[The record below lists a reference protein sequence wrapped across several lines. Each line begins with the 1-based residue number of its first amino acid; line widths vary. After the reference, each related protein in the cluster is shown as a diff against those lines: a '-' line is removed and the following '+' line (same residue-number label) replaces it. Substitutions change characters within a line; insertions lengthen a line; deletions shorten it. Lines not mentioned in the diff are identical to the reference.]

1 MKSLERLTRVIVKLV
16 VSPYTPIVIQFKP
29 FSLIETL
36 NVSSPSNFESVAEEA
51 EPMAQASAEEK
62 ALQRLKSFIED
73 ETSTVEELD
82 ELLTA
87 IGNKNCAE
95 WTNDSPLMAAVKSKR
110 KDIIEALV
118 KGGIGINSTVKN
130 HSVSG

>member
-1 MKSLERLTRVIVKLV
+1 MLTRVIVKLV
-16 VSPYTPIVIQFKP
+16 VSPYAPIVIQFKP

-36 NVSSPSNFESVAEEA
+36 NVPSPSNFESVAEEA
-51 EPMAQASAEEK
+51 EPMAQASAEKK

-87 IGNKNCAE
+87 VGNKNRAE
-95 WTNDSPLMAAVKSKR
+95 WTNDSPLMVAVKSKR

-118 KGGIGINSTVKN
+118 KGGFGINSTVKN